1 MSEKEVEFSRL
12 VSVKECPV
20 CGENLDEVYLTAP
33 RGFYLSPEKAKLG
46 IYFLDTVM
54 PSVSSVALLRN
65 APALKCEN
73 CGIAI
78 IDYGASGYTPKSF
91 LKNCVKCGK
100 EIPIA
105 SEECQY
111 CGTKQPEYE
120 ES

>member
-12 VSVKECPV
+12 ISVKECPV
-20 CGENLDEVYLTAP
+20 CGGNLDEVYLTAP
-33 RGFYLSPEKAKLG
+33 RGFYLSAEKAKLG
-46 IYFLDTVM
+46 VYFLDTVM
-54 PSVSSVALLRN
+54 PSVSSVTLLEN

-78 IDYGASGYTPKSF
+78 IDCRAPRYTPKSF

-105 SEECQY
+105 SEECQH

-120 ES
+120 EP